1 MSHGAQ
7 IPILALLSFFLVVL
21 AEDGFNNTDE
31 PLHCPFGCI
40 CLSSKQVLCNT
51 GGLRDIPLHL
61 NIGIE
66 NLSLSK
72 NDFRVIES
80 DAFTGLRSLRKLS
93 LDGNNI
99 TAIKP
104 FAFRGLSRLTDLSIQ
119 YTPLNYIGSYSFA
132 MLHNVTLILL
142 AHNRIKYIDENSFA
156 GTSNIKL
163 ILLTNNPLVTIHS
176 HAFSGLNYVERLIF
190 PSGIRVIES
199 DAFNGLQYVG
209 LLKLTFMDL
218 NSLAPFTFRGL
229 CYIQVLNIQ
238 ESDLGTIKPDAFTG
252 ISHIDSINLLN
263 NKIDSIQELKLLND
277 SVVTLLRFHGNH
289 VLHSPR
295 ARDTSLQVLNIST
308 LGNYFPCD
316 CQVHELFDSDFVNG
330 SVELFREKNYCISPL
345 EFNGSPMSTVD
356 FDSIAKC
363 HDKVIQDNLGSSAE
377 PHTGMRNLFLVLAVV
392 FNVLR

>member
-7 IPILALLSFFLVVL
+7 ILTLALLSLSLVVL
-21 AEDGFNNTDE
+21 GEDEFNSTNE

-51 GGLRDIPLHL
+51 GGLRDIPSYL

-66 NLSLSK
+66 DLSLSK

-176 HAFSGLNYVERLIF
+176 RAFSGLNYVERLIF
-190 PSGIRVIES
+190 PTGIRVIES

-218 NSLAPFTFRGL
+218 NSLLPFTFRGL

-238 ESDLGTIKPDAFTG
+238 ESDLGTIKPDAFAG
-252 ISHIDSINLLN
+252 MSHIESINILN
-263 NKIDSIQELKLLND
+263 NKIDSIQELKIINE
-277 SVVTLLRFHGNH
+277 SAVTLFRFHGNH

-295 ARDTSLQVLNIST
+295 ARDTSLQVQNVST

-316 CQVHELFDSDFVNG
+316 CQVHELFDSDFVNDT
-330 SVELFREKNYCISPL
+330 VKQFREENYCISPL
-345 EFNGSPMSTVD
+345 EFNGSPMSNVD

-363 HDKVIQDNLGSSAE
+363 HDKVVQDNLGSSAQT
-377 PHTGMRNLFLVLAVV
+377 HSGVRMFFLVVAAV
-392 FNVLR
+392 FNAVR